1 MPFGQRVRQ
10 LRQAKGLTLR
20 DLAPRV
26 GIGFTYLSKVENGRL
41 DFGDYPSEE
50 LIVRIAEA
58 LDADADELL
67 LLAEKIPEA
76 IRLRV
81 IQRPDAFRRLASLDD
96 EALDFVLSAIDGIP
110 AHPRFSTGDR
120 CGDGSR
126 RGSSGGP
133 GASLRPD
140 RPRSPRRPR

>member
-1 MPFGQRVRQ
+1 MAFGQRVRQ
-10 LRQAKGLTLR
+10 LRRAKGLTLR

-50 LIVRIAEA
+50 LILRIAVA

-67 LLAEKIPEA
+67 MLAEKIPEA

-110 AHPRFSTGDR
+110 AHPRCSTGDR
-120 CGDGSR
+120 
-126 RGSSGGP
+126 
-133 GASLRPD
+133 
-140 RPRSPRRPR
+140 